1 MQHGSTGGEDLRRKA
16 ESTAATVAEQAQQTA
31 EVHLSSQK
39 NQAASTLHTLAETI
53 RDGGP
58 RMRDE
63 QPQIASLADQA
74 AGKIDEASSY
84 IRQHDVRDFV
94 REAENFARREPL
106 IFLGG
111 AFAVGF
117 LAARF
122 LKSSSPGG
130 NGRGGQQDLGGGR
143 DRYALG
149 QGYGGSGLAEESGY
163 ARESGYAGASG
174 TDTFVGGARSGQALS
189 GSTSRRDEV

>member
-1 MQHGSTGGEDLRRKA
+1 MQQGSTGGEDLRRKA

-39 NQAASTLHTLAETI
+39 DQAASTLHTLAETI
-53 RDGGP
+53 RDGGQ

-122 LKSSSPGG
+122 LKASSPGG
-130 NGRGGQQDLGGGR
+130 NGRSGR
-143 DRYALG
+143 QAGRRRDWYAVG
-149 QGYGGSGLAEESGY
+149 PGYGDSSLAEEGVY

-174 TDTFVGGARSGQALS
+174 TDTFVGGPRSGQALS

>member
-1 MQHGSTGGEDLRRKA
+1 MQHGSTGGDDLRRKA
-16 ESTAATVAEQAQQTA
+16 ESTASTVAEQAKQTA
-31 EVHLSSQK
+31 EVQLSSQK
-39 NQAASTLHTLAETI
+39 EQAASTLHTLAQTI
-53 RDGGP
+53 RDGGQ

-74 AGKIDEASSY
+74 AGKVEQASSY
-84 IRQHDVRDFV
+84 IRDHEVRDFV

-111 AFAVGF
+111 AFALGF

-122 LKSSSPGG
+122 LKASSPGG
-130 NGRGGQQDLGGGR
+130 NGRNGGGAR
-143 DRYALG
+143 GRREWGAVRS
-149 QGYGGSGLAEESGY
+149 GYGASSLAEESGY

-174 TDTFVGGARSGQALS
+174 TDTFVGGPRSGRALS
-189 GSTSRRDEV
+189 GSTSLSDEI